1 MKKYLILGIAATA
14 ILSACSN
21 DDVVDVKTGNAIG
34 FSSFVGKQT
43 RAEITKN
50 NIGAFDVY
58 GYTKGDSYS
67 EIFKKEKVSRTQSN
81 DVWGDW
87 SYLNTQY
94 WVSGNTYQFHAI
106 APEGID
112 AWAWTTTTEGDNAYT
127 EGKIHFAINTGEDDL
142 IYAYKGGTGV
152 TTGQEVELTFNHLLS
167 RVNFKFINGFTTGNV
182 QFDVQYATIEDAY
195 TSGDITVG
203 AANVTALSSDNAS
216 RWDISNSGTGQI
228 DFGAAN
234 NYKPIEYASDDS
246 KSYGVTASRMLIPYG
261 TDKEYKGKFWIRIY
275 SYLAKENTSDKDVYA
290 KYEFKDVEV
299 TLPKVTML
307 PGYSYTY
314 VVKLTGDSTI
324 PGTSE
329 FLKQIEFKVEG
340 TDWPDDATSTLNT
353 STTTVKTDTETTNT
367 NQGNSN
373 TDTSNSG
380 NTN

>member
-81 DVWGDW
+81 EVWGDW

-127 EGKIHFAINTGEDDL
+127 EGKITFVFDEGTDDL
-142 IYAYKGGTGV
+142 IYAYKGGADV

-167 RVNFKFINGFTTGNV
+167 RVNFKFINDFTTGNV
-182 QFDVQYATIEDAY
+182 QFEAKNVEISDAY
-195 TSGDITVG
+195 LSGNVTVG
-203 AANVTALSSDNAS
+203 ATNDTGVSNGASLWTINQDNGKDKTATMYFYNAHNIT
-216 RWDISNSGTGQI
+216 DGTSTYI
-228 DFGAAN
+228 KYN
-234 NYKPIEYASDDS
+234 SDDT
-246 KSYGVTASRMLIPYG
+246 KNYGVTENRMLIPYG
-261 TDKEYKGKFWIRIY
+261 TDKQYKAKFDILVHAYRADGG
-275 SYLAKENTSDKDVYA
+275 SSDYTF
-290 KYEFKDVEV
+290 EGLEV

-329 FLKQIEFKVEG
+329 FLKQIEFSVEG
-340 TDWPDDATSTLNT
+340 TNWLDDDATHTLNT
-353 STTTVKTDTETTNT
+353 STTTVKTDTDTTNT
-367 NQGNSN
+367 NQGNSGN
-373 TDTSNSG
+373 SN
-380 NTN
+380 